1 MPGLHP
7 SFHARTQPDH
17 LAMVIADT
25 GETLTYRQ
33 LDDGSN
39 QFAQLL
45 RGRGLKPGD
54 RIAVQMRNST
64 DFAKV
69 YWGTTR
75 SGLFVTLLSTHLK
88 PAEAAYII
96 NDCGAKLL
104 VLSASLGETPCA
116 LAADRAALIPGVE
129 AIFFADGEQLAGAEA
144 LDTAI
149 AGMPAAPVADEISG
163 FHMIYSSGTTGRPKG
178 IVLPFTPGPIDE
190 FNALEGGSA
199 EMMKEFEP
207 LVMFNAGP
215 LYHGM
220 PLSCMVAPQRLGG
233 TNVTMRK
240 FDAEGVLAAIER
252 YKVNNAHFVPTMFV
266 RMLALPEEVRAK
278 YDLSSLI
285 QVTHAAAPCPV
296 EIKRRM
302 IEWLGPK
309 IFEYYASTEGVG
321 VTGISSEE
329 WLKKPGSVGKPAM
342 GPIHICDEQGR
353 VLGPDEPGAIYF
365 EVPVGRKVDYL
376 NDPEKAKSAEH
387 PDHDNW
393 FTVGDIGRLD
403 ADGYLFLTD
412 RKDFMIISGGVNIY
426 PQAIEDCLIVH
437 PKVMDVAVIGVA
449 HAEMGEEVKAIV
461 QPKDWADAGPGLEAE
476 LRGWVSSR
484 ISKVTQP
491 RSYEFVPDLPRLASG
506 KLAKH
511 ELRKIYG
518 NPVAVV

>member
-1 MPGLHP
+1 MPGHHP
-7 SFHARTQPDH
+7 SCHAKSQPDH

-33 LDDGSN
+33 LDEGSN
-39 QFAQLL
+39 RIAQLL
-45 RGRGLKPGD
+45 RSQGLKPGD
-54 RIAVQMRNST
+54 RIAVMMRNSP
-64 DFAKV
+64 DFAQV

-75 SGLFVTLLSTHLK
+75 CGLFVTLLSTHLK
-88 PAEAAYII
+88 PDEASYILG
-96 NDCGAKLL
+96 DCGAKLL
-104 VLSASLGETPCA
+104 VLSASLGETPRK
-116 LAADRAALIPGVE
+116 LAAEREALIPSVK
-129 AIFFADGEQLAGAEA
+129 AIYYADDEPLTGAEPLA
-144 LDTAI
+144 A
-149 AGMPAAPVADEISG
+149 AMAAMPPEPVRDEISG

-190 FNALEGGSA
+190 FNVLEGGSA
-199 EMMKEFEP
+199 EMMKAFDP

-220 PLSCMVAPQRLGG
+220 PLSCMVVPQRLGG

-240 FDAEGVLAAIER
+240 FDAEGVLRAIEK
-252 YKVNNAHFVPTMFV
+252 YKVNNAQFVPTMFV
-266 RMLALPEEVRAK
+266 RMLALPDEVRAK
-278 YDLSSLI
+278 YDLSSLK

-302 IEWLGPK
+302 IEWLGPI

-321 VTGISSEE
+321 VTGITSEE
-329 WLKKPGSVGKPAM
+329 WLRKPGSVGKPSM
-342 GPIHICDEQGR
+342 GPIHICAEDGA
-353 VLGPDEPGAIYF
+353 VLLPDQPGLIYF
-365 EVPVGRKVDYL
+365 EVPEGRDVDYL
-376 NDPEKAKSAEH
+376 NDPEKAKRARHPEH
-387 PDHDNW
+387 AGW

-426 PQAIEDCLIVH
+426 PQAVEDCLIVH
-437 PKVMDVAVIGVA
+437 PKVMDAAVIGVA
-449 HAEMGEEVKAIV
+449 HAAMGEEVRAIV
-461 QPKDWADAGPGLEAE
+461 QPKLWADAGPELEAE
-476 LRGWVSSR
+476 LREWCAER
-484 ISKVTQP
+484 ISRVTQP
-491 RSYEFVPDLPRLASG
+491 RSYEFVEELPRIPSG